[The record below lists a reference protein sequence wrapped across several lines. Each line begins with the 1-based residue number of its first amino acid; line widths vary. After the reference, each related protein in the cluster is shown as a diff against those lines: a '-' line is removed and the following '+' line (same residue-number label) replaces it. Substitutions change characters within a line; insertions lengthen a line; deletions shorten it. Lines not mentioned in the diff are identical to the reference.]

1 MPGSAPAHSMDAN
14 HKWSFRHWRCLT
26 DKHLFQ
32 SRLKLSQVEIVK
44 NEMEQRHKN
53 NIDACCDFQIR
64 LQDSFFQAHE
74 IISLRYGFAVCWQ
87 HASDIHPCVG
97 NPLMIDVYRTLE
109 FWFFDDA
116 CGCVLHISPCASF
129 PFAMLSSSKALILN
143 FWSNQNIMSS
153 VNFSTY
159 PLF

>member
-74 IISLRYGFAVCWQ
+74 IISLRYVLGGGSRHSILPF
-87 HASDIHPCVG
+87 SEINFFGRKGP
-97 NPLMIDVYRTLE
+97 RE
-109 FWFFDDA
+109 F
-116 CGCVLHISPCASF
+116 
-129 PFAMLSSSKALILN
+129 
-143 FWSNQNIMSS
+143 
-153 VNFSTY
+153 
-159 PLF
+159 PLFHLFASISQTTVLTMSKKLDF